1 MFWNF
6 LLICAVIGALG
17 VFIGKLW
24 DKTEPLLA
32 WILSFFV
39 PGLFIGLLLFG
50 FMGLGWFFGWFEDI
64 RICGIH
70 PFWVGLVPMFIR
82 EVFLAI
88 RAKVRR

>member
-1 MFWNF
+1 MLLNC
-6 LLICAVIGALG
+6 LLICAVIGAVWALLE
-17 VFIGKLW
+17 KLW
-24 DKTEPLLA
+24 DKSEPLLA
-32 WILSFFV
+32 TIVSFFV

-50 FMGLGWFFGWFEDI
+50 FMGLGWFFGWWESI
-64 RICGIH
+64 RIYGFH